1 MNSLEF
7 IKQHVTE
14 WPSDK
19 YHTVFLYGNGF
30 AVFANSIEPGM
41 GVHSID
47 LTEHFAPS
55 YYDGKVWTREEFEA
69 CGKSTVYW
77 NNAPGWDE
85 APSWATSYGFAG
97 LSKFPVWY
105 NNNGYMNVDD
115 PSQLYEFSRN
125 TNFTINDI
133 THHSHRPTP
142 NTESQQDNLDD
153 GKKYEATI
161 IGLCGTVV
169 KIDIYRVLDA
179 YPQVDPHIE
188 HLIKKALK
196 PGERGHKDKR
206 TDYLN
211 IIESAQKAL
220 KLLDQKERLNDE

>member
-14 WPSDK
+14 WPSDAK
-19 YHTVFLYGNGF
+19 HVMLWRDGRVGFSNPITSPYHIV
-30 AVFANSIEPGM
+30 
-41 GVHSID
+41 D
-47 LTEHFAPS
+47 LSEHFAPD

-69 CGKSTVYW
+69 RSSCTVIDW
-77 NNAPGWDE
+77 NN
-85 APSWATSYGFAG
+85 APSWATSYGTVPPC
-97 LSKFPVWY
+97 KHPIWY
-105 NNNGYMNVDD
+105 NHEQYMYIYAKGKTSDVFD
-115 PSQLYEFSRN
+115 FSKSLML
-125 TNFTINDI
+125 TVEDVI
-133 THHSHRPTP
+133 HHSHRPTP
-142 NTESQQDNLDD
+142 SVEQQQDDLDD
-153 GKKYEATI
+153 GKKYEAVI
-161 IGLCGTVV
+161 IGLCGTAV

-220 KLLDQKERLNDE
+220 ILLDQKERLNHE

>member
-14 WPSDK
+14 WSSDECDRIS
-19 YHTVFLYGNGF
+19 LSNDGF
-30 AVFANSIEPGM
+30 VCFGYELKSGYQ
-41 GVHSID
+41 SID
-47 LTEHFAPS
+47 LSEHFAPD

-69 CGKSTVYW
+69 CGKPTVD
-77 NNAPGWDE
+77 WDE
-85 APSWATSYGFAG
+85 APEWATSYGI
-97 LSKFPVWY
+97 LDSNNLPIWY
-105 NNNGYMNVDD
+105 SDNNYSYVNN
-115 PSQLYEFSRN
+115 PYEAHRFCGDEKVRLVELGPDVVKPKGIDSR
-125 TNFTINDI
+125 
-133 THHSHRPTP
+133 
-142 NTESQQDNLDD
+142 DNLND
-153 GKKYEATI
+153 GKKYETTI
-161 IGLCGTVV
+161 IGLCGTAV

-220 KLLDQKERLNDE
+220 ILLDQKERLNDAK

>member
-14 WPSDK
+14 WPSTDQPQITNHVK
-19 YHTVFLYGNGF
+19 LLRTGTVMFGESRGKNRMTC
-30 AVFANSIEPGM
+30 I
-41 GVHSID
+41 ID
-47 LTEHFAPS
+47 VDISEHFAPN
-55 YYDGKVWTREEFEA
+55 YYDGKVWTRDEFEA
-69 CGKSTVYW
+69 CGKSTSI
-77 NNAPGWDE
+77 D
-85 APSWATSYGFAG
+85 
-97 LSKFPVWY
+97 
-105 NNNGYMNVDD
+105 
-115 PSQLYEFSRN
+115 SR
-125 TNFTINDI
+125 
-133 THHSHRPTP
+133 
-142 NTESQQDNLDD
+142 DNLND

-161 IGLCGTVV
+161 IGLCGTAV

-220 KLLDQKERLNDE
+220 ILLDQKERLNDAK

>member
-7 IKQHVTE
+7 IKQHVAE
-14 WPSDK
+14 WPSDS
-19 YHTVFLYGNGF
+19 YGGVTLFENGD
-30 AVFANSIEPGM
+30 ANFHVKTIGNR
-41 GVHSID
+41 D
-47 LTEHFAPS
+47 LIVDLSDDFAPS
-55 YYDGKVWTREEFEA
+55 YYDGKVWTREEFEPRE
-69 CGKSTVYW
+69 VV
-77 NNAPGWDE
+77 E
-85 APSWATSYGFAG
+85 AQP
-97 LSKFPVWY
+97 
-105 NNNGYMNVDD
+105 
-115 PSQLYEFSRN
+115 
-125 TNFTINDI
+125 
-133 THHSHRPTP
+133 
-142 NTESQQDNLDD
+142 DNLDD

-161 IGLCGTVV
+161 IGLCGTAV

-220 KLLDQKERLNDE
+220 ILLDQKERLNDAK

>member
-7 IKQHVTE
+7 IKQHVAELPERCTKVMLDE
-14 WPSDK
+14 DGEIRFKGGCGTLHDVYPD
-19 YHTVFLYGNGF
+19 
-30 AVFANSIEPGM
+30 
-41 GVHSID
+41 D
-47 LTEHFAPS
+47 FAPD
-55 YYDGKVWTREEFEA
+55 YYDGKTWTREEFEA
-69 CGKSTVYW
+69 CGVE
-77 NNAPGWDE
+77 PQ
-85 APSWATSYGFAG
+85 P
-97 LSKFPVWY
+97 
-105 NNNGYMNVDD
+105 DD
-115 PSQLYEFSRN
+115 
-125 TNFTINDI
+125 
-133 THHSHRPTP
+133 
-142 NTESQQDNLDD
+142 LDD

-161 IGLCGTVV
+161 IGLCGTAV

-220 KLLDQKERLNDE
+220 ILLDQKERFNDE

>member
-14 WPSDK
+14 WPDVNAIQVNLYNDGVAVFSNPVMPPP
-19 YHTVFLYGNGF
+19 YHT
-30 AVFANSIEPGM
+30 
-41 GVHSID
+41 ID
-47 LTEHFAPS
+47 LSEHFAPDYHDS
-55 YYDGKVWTREEFEA
+55 KVWTREEFESH
-69 CGKSTVYW
+69 GTFKQ
-77 NNAPGWDE
+77 P
-85 APSWATSYGFAG
+85 
-97 LSKFPVWY
+97 
-105 NNNGYMNVDD
+105 DD
-115 PSQLYEFSRN
+115 
-125 TNFTINDI
+125 
-133 THHSHRPTP
+133 
-142 NTESQQDNLDD
+142 LDD
-153 GKKYEATI
+153 GKKYETTI
-161 IGLCGTVV
+161 IGLCGKAV

-220 KLLDQKERLNDE
+220 VLLDQKERLNDE

>member
-19 YHTVFLYGNGF
+19 YHTVLLHSNGF
-30 AVFANSIEPGM
+30 AVFANSFEPCV
-41 GVHSID
+41 GVHSIN
-47 LTEHFAPS
+47 LSEHFAPD

-69 CGKSTVYW
+69 CGVVECRYNKSLPHPLLKREGDKY
-77 NNAPGWDE
+77 
-85 APSWATSYGFAG
+85 SYYVEGT
-97 LSKFPVWY
+97 WCE
-105 NNNGYMNVDD
+105 
-115 PSQLYEFSRN
+115 YETMIR
-125 TNFTINDI
+125 
-133 THHSHRPTP
+133 SHWERAIKISDSMAANYLKQSSVVESTP
-142 NTESQQDNLDD
+142 DNLDD

-161 IGLCGTVV
+161 IGLCGTAV

-179 YPQVDPHIE
+179 YPQIDPHIG